1 MKKMLNS
8 PTNQMEHPDSILHVH
23 ALAEQLYLIS
33 AVIRLSLV
41 ALVVHV

>member
-8 PTNQMEHPDSILHVH
+8 PTNQMERPDCILHVH

-33 AVIRLSLV
+33 AVIKLSVV